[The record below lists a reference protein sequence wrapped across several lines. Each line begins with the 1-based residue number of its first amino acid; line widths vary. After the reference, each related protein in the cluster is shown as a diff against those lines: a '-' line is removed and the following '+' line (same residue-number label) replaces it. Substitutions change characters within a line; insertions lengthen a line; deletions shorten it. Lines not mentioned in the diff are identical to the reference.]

1 MRSVMRYIVV
11 LLAVSALAIAADD
24 KAADTTATVAKPAAE
39 QDSTQSVTLPA
50 KDTGE
55 YWDLRSH
62 AVTELTGLITTKR
75 AEMKEKLDSATRFL
89 AQEGLTLQF
98 NQSKITLP
106 DDPAIYFKALGVTG
120 EFLKANTQGFSPKKP
135 LEWETLIELAMKYV
149 VVDGYDAAVVADKE
163 EIAYLKNSCEMKE
176 KYTLKARKEFR
187 DQINKIVSIW
197 LFLGTAEK
205 QQAMSDF
212 YIAEQTQKKQAQAD
226 RIKQGQEALKNQER
240 AIQEQRRI
248 DKENL
253 NRQRRNDRYYNRYY
267 YSW

>member
-1 MRSVMRYIVV
+1 M
-11 LLAVSALAIAADD
+11 AVSALAIAAENMT
-24 KAADTTATVAKPAAE
+24 ADTAVTAAKPASE
-39 QDSTQSVTLPA
+39 QDAIQTVQLPI

-62 AVTELTGLITTKR
+62 AVTELTGFFTTKR

-106 DDPAIYFKALGVTG
+106 DDPEVYFKALGVTG
-120 EFLKANTQGFSPKKP
+120 EFLKANSKGFSPKKAI
-135 LEWETLIELAMKYV
+135 EWEPLIELAMKYV

-176 KYTLKARKEFR
+176 KYAQKARKEFR

-197 LFLGTAEK
+197 LFLGTADK

-212 YIAEQTQKKQAQAD
+212 FIAEQAEKKAAQAA
-226 RIKQGQEALKNQER
+226 RIKQGQDAAKDRQR

-248 DKENL
+248 DKENMS
-253 NRQRRNDRYYNRYY
+253 RQIRNDRYNYR